1 MANRMEI
8 QTKGLEELIG
18 RIDKAGGDM
27 KAAVNQA
34 LTKGKEAVQPDI
46 EEAIRRHRRTG
57 RTEASLDNDMRVA
70 WDGTVGSIDIG
81 FHIRKGGLPSIFLM
95 YGTPRIQPDKKLYN
109 AVYGPTARRKAK
121 EAEEEALRGFM
132 KKLTGG

>member
-8 QTKGLEELIG
+8 QTKGLEELIE
-18 RIDKAGGDM
+18 RIDKSGGDI
-27 KAAVNQA
+27 KQAVNQA
-34 LTKGKEAVQPDI
+34 LTKGKQAVQPDI
-46 EEAIRRHRRTG
+46 EEAIARHRRTG
-57 RTEASLDNDMRVA
+57 RTEASLDQDMHVT
-70 WDGTVGSIDIG
+70 WDGTVGSLEIG

-95 YGTPRIQPDKKLYN
+95 YGTPRMQPDKKLYN

-121 EAEEEALRGFM
+121 EAEEEALSDFM

>member
-1 MANRMEI
+1 MANRMSI

-18 RIDKAGGDM
+18 RIDKAGGDI
-27 KAAVNQA
+27 KQAVNIA

-46 EEAIRRHRRTG
+46 EEAIARHRRTG
-57 RTEASLDNDMRVA
+57 RTEASLDDSMQVA
-70 WDGTVGSIDIG
+70 WDGTVGSIEIG

-121 EAEEEALRGFM
+121 EAEEEALSDLM

>member
-1 MANRMEI
+1 MANRMSN

-27 KAAVNQA
+27 KAAVDQA

-46 EEAIRRHRRTG
+46 EEAIARHRRTG
-57 RTEASLDNDMRVA
+57 RTEASLDNDMRVT
-70 WDGTVGSIDIG
+70 WDGTVGSIEIG
-81 FHIRKGGLPSIFLM
+81 FHIRNGGLPSIFLM
-95 YGTPRIQPDKKLYN
+95 YGTPRVQPDKKMYN
-109 AVYGPTARRKAK
+109 AIYGPTARRKAK
-121 EAEEEALRGFM
+121 EAEEEALNGFM